1 MRACLMALAWDA
13 GAAPQVR
20 ETACYHRLALDPAS
34 DFLRTLKNL
43 LKIVTP
49 SDRPRDSTPDSSPC
63 HDGSP
68 ASAPLPQRIRLL
80 VVEASELDYE
90 VLLQALRRQGFE
102 PDCVRVDTARAFEEA
117 LNRGHWDAVISDHH
131 LPRFSGTQ
139 ALSLV
144 RSGGSRLPFIIISAS
159 IGEEVAVQ
167 AMQAGA
173 DDFLV
178 KGKLARLG
186 TALRKA
192 VAAAAVRLEH
202 EQARQ
207 ALAESER
214 QLRALADHLQV
225 ALEAERAAIARE
237 VHDDVGGMLTALRF
251 DLDWIERHASE
262 AVSARARQGLH
273 TLEQASAAVQ
283 RLLRNL
289 RPPALDA
296 GLVAALEALVEQFRS
311 RTGLKAQLRT
321 NRDRIDLPEAA
332 AITVYRVA
340 QESLTNVAKHAHASQ
355 VGLDLMVQDDVLSL
369 EIIDDGVGLEPGDPA
384 KEGSFGLR
392 GLQERVRHAGGWVDI
407 PVGLGHGL
415 VMLTLPL
422 SESAVSKLAQEIE
435 GATLMPMAAGGL
447 K

>member
-1 MRACLMALAWDA
+1 MEQACK
-13 GAAPQVR
+13 G
-20 ETACYHRLALDPAS
+20 ACYHQIALARDPRS
-34 DFLRTLKNL
+34 DYLRTLRHL

-49 SDRPRDSTPDSSPC
+49 PDRPHDTTHHPARC
-63 HDGSP
+63 HDGPLAVS
-68 ASAPLPQRIRLL
+68 SATSTPLAQPIRLL
-80 VVEASELDYE
+80 VVEASELDYAL
-90 VLLQALRRQGFE
+90 LLQALQQQGFV
-102 PDCVRVDTARAFEEA
+102 PDCVRVETAEAFKEA

-173 DDFLV
+173 DDYLV

-186 TALRKA
+186 TALRTA
-192 VAAAAVRLEH
+192 VNAAAVRREH

-214 QLRALADHLQV
+214 QLRALTDHLHV

-251 DLDWIERHASE
+251 DLDWIERHSSDGVA
-262 AVSARARQGLH
+262 ARARQGLQ

-311 RTGLKAQLRT
+311 RTGLDAQLRT
-321 NRDRIDLPEAA
+321 NCDQVDLPEAA

-340 QESLTNVAKHAHASQ
+340 QESLTNIAKHARATQ
-355 VGLDLMVQDDVLSL
+355 VGLDLMVQEDVLSL
-369 EIIDDGVGLEPGDPA
+369 EIIDDGIGLVPGDAA

-392 GLQERVRHAGGWVDI
+392 GLQERVRHAGGWIEI
-407 PVGLGHGL
+407 PIGLGHGL

-422 SESAVSKLAQEIE
+422 SETAISKLAHEAE
-435 GATLMPMAAGGL
+435 SSAPLPLTPGRL